1 MTQADC
7 IFCRRENI
15 KDEIL
20 WESENFFVK
29 VGIGLLAPGHVMV
42 ISKAHYSCF
51 GELPPQLKD
60 EFLWVKSQVH
70 EKVSSLFSEPIVYE
84 HGIYS
89 QSVNHAHMHFV
100 PAKTGPYPFFNM
112 HKKIFSSLPS
122 EKVDSAHSVAEA
134 LRKYGSYIFLEE
146 EGSAWIYNTQH
157 AAPQA
162 FTFRKEFGR
171 LSGLTGLIDWRL
183 LSGHDLERDR
193 EWIAITKKRW
203 DR

>member
-1 MTQADC
+1 MTKGDC

-20 WESENFFVK
+20 WESQNFFVK

-51 GELPPQLKD
+51 GELPPHLKD
-60 EFLWVKSQVH
+60 EFFSVKNRVH
-70 EKVSSLFSEPIVYE
+70 EKVSLLFSEPVVYE

-89 QSVNHAHMHFV
+89 QSVSHAHMHFV
-100 PAKTGPYPFFNM
+100 PAKTGPYLFFNM
-112 HKKIFSSLPS
+112 RSKIFSSLPS
-122 EKVDSAHSVAEA
+122 EKVDSVHSVAEA

-146 EGSAWIYNTQH
+146 EGDAWIYNTQH

-171 LSGLTGLIDWRL
+171 FLSGD
-183 LSGHDLERDR
+183 DLERDK
-193 EWIAITKKRW
+193 EWIAMTKGRW
-203 DR
+203 QGHSGIPARASF